1 MNTGLGSLMN
11 VKTAVLPEATRA
23 RDSWDEPL
31 LQIAQGV
38 ASLIDRYCN
47 RTLARTVDATYE
59 TPGGVY
65 VISLPAYPV
74 EGEIVVE
81 TRRAAETTWEDI
93 TNTIEQVFPSSG
105 LVEFSSVIGT
115 RRDLVRVT
123 YTGGFWFS
131 TAEPGDPAQELPDGA
146 KPLPPAIQSAWHLQI
161 QAVLERNGIL
171 KKAAV
176 KSDESID
183 KLELL
188 ELDLVK
194 QVKRT
199 LDSFIRHGV

>member
-1 MNTGLGSLMN
+1 MNAGLGSLMN
-11 VKTAVLPEATRA
+11 VKTGVLPEATRA

-38 ASLIDRYCN
+38 ASLFDRYCN
-47 RTLARTVDATYE
+47 RTLARTVDAVYE

-65 VISLPAYPV
+65 AISLPAYPV
-74 EGEIVVE
+74 EGDIVVE
-81 TRRAAETTWEDI
+81 TRRAGETTWEDI
-93 TNTIEQVFPSSG
+93 SESIEQVFPHSG
-105 LVEFSSVIGT
+105 LVEFSSIIGT
-115 RRDLVRVT
+115 RRDLLRVT

-131 TAEPGDPAQELPDGA
+131 TAEPGDAGQVMPDGA
-146 KPLPPAIQSAWHLQI
+146 KALPVAVQSAWHLQI

-171 KKAAV
+171 KKGAV
-176 KSDESID
+176 KSDEDID
-183 KLELL
+183 KLELM

-199 LDSFIRHGV
+199 LDTFIRHGL